1 MQQERI
7 IEGIEKV
14 FEGYAKDKEL
24 REAIKG
30 SHQYLLLFGQ
40 GRVAY
45 YLTSDRT
52 VLEMRGQGYCFSSL
66 WDVAQDFFKCN
77 RPNTLTKAKMML
89 EADLGARVEVL
100 KKGYA
105 RHFDSECDRQ
115 AENRYVQHPEA

>member
-40 GRVAY
+40 GSDGFVDEFSRLVHFPGRCRVA
-45 YLTSDRT
+45 R
-52 VLEMRGQGYCFSSL
+52 VSL
-66 WDVAQDFFKCN
+66 REDPPF
-77 RPNTLTKAKMML
+77 
-89 EADLGARVEVL
+89 
-100 KKGYA
+100 
-105 RHFDSECDRQ
+105 
-115 AENRYVQHPEA
+115 